1 MVSFFFVFNEM
12 EWHSKYFQVPHA
24 LLGMA
29 TLAATLKFH
38 GWPEQVFI
46 ELPVKDKVAGIFLV
60 DIVINLPG
68 MYSHPSIDK

>member
-1 MVSFFFVFNEM
+1 MVRFIFVFNEM
-12 EWHSKYFQVPHA
+12 ECHSLTLYLQIPHA

-46 ELPVKDKVAGIFLV
+46 ELPVKDKVTGIFLV

-68 MYSHPSIDK
+68 M